1 MRHTSTNQ
9 PASKTAFILVA
20 TAVIAFGCVTINVY
34 FPEEAIKDL
43 SERIEDEVERV
54 AGAGTASFRHQQ
66 ALDGQRS
73 LWAYVA
79 EPLLRLTAGQA
90 YAQGD
95 AVAAPEVT
103 NPAIR
108 KIIDSRAARLAELN
122 RFKASGAIG
131 ETNKGDVAVRN
142 LDSLDL
148 RDRAAVQRLVKSEN
162 KDRDALYKEIAAAKS
177 VDLSQAPRIR
187 ATYAATLREK
197 AKPGDWIQMPDG
209 TWRQK

>member
-1 MRHTSTNQ
+1 MTRNTRFSRASTWI
-9 PASKTAFILVA
+9 TAVAVA
-20 TAVIAFGCVTINVY
+20 TLIGCVTINVY

-54 AGAGTASFRHQQ
+54 ADATGTSSSLTPAP
-66 ALDGQRS
+66 DGMRK
-73 LWAYVA
+73 LWATVA
-79 EPLLRLTAGQA
+79 KPLLHLTAGSA

-122 RFKASGAIG
+122 RFKAAGAIG
-131 ETNKGDVAVRN
+131 ENNVGDVAVRG
-142 LDSLDL
+142 LDQLDL
-148 RDRAAVQRLVKSEN
+148 RDRAAVQRLVNSEN
-162 KDRDALYKEIAAAKS
+162 KDRAALYKEIAAAKN
-177 VDLSQAPRIR
+177 VDLSQTSRIR
-187 ATYAATLREK
+187 DTYAATLRQK
-197 AKPGDWIQMPDG
+197 AKKGDWIQMPDG